1 MCYPLIY
8 NTTQREPELTV
19 TVAPE
24 SIVIGP
30 VLEAFLVPG
39 SVYEVVTFWPFSTNT

>member
-1 MCYPLIY
+1 VVH
-8 NTTQREPELTV
+8 NTTHLEPELTV

-39 SVYEVVTFWPFSTNT
+39 NVYEVVTTWPFSTNT